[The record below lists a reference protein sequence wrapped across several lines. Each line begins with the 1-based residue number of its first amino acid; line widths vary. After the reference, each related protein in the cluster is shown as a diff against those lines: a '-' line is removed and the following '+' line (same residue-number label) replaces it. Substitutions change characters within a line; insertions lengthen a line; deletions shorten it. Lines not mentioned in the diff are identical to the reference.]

1 MHKELTGVT
10 WCFARGVARG
20 LKLWR
25 AVVARLHED
34 LHGDLHVF
42 TTPSPPPGQP
52 LAGYVLSVYTY
63 SARGGATLYMDNLYV
78 RPHFRG
84 GTPPPNKRNTHTHP
98 RRKRKPW
105 AQTSRLPCESTFS
118 RFP

>member
-1 MHKELTGVT
+1 MHEGCEHKELTGVT

-42 TTPSPPPGQP
+42 TRNPPHPFRAAVGDPQLGGGVHMGEGFAHGCARLHGDLHEDLHVFTTEPPLPPPGQP
-52 LAGYVLSVYTY
+52 LAILK
-63 SARGGATLYMDNLYV
+63 GG
-78 RPHFRG
+78 G
-84 GTPPPNKRNTHTHP
+84 
-98 RRKRKPW
+98 
-105 AQTSRLPCESTFS
+105 RLHNG
-118 RFP
+118 